1 MRTSQPKNT
10 EISNRIRNFRNR
22 VGMSQQELGK
32 RLGISGNYVYLIE
45 SGAKNPGPSL
55 LKLFETMEISPLYQG
70 EFPKDESGAPRFSA
84 EAALGVYDRLSTDTL
99 KRTIA
104 DQASHLPAADPHTVC
119 SIIESMRE
127 MMSILTTRIRPKPE
141 ASSKQPSEVQA
152 AAKRASASAKTDP
165 SE

>member
-45 SGAKNPGPSL
+45 SGQKNPGPSL
-55 LKLFETMEISPLYQG
+55 LKLFETMEVSPLYQG
-70 EFPKDESGAPRFSA
+70 ECKDTTGAPRF
-84 EAALGVYDRLSTDTL
+84 EGTALGVFDRFGTDTL
-99 KRTIA
+99 KQSIA
-104 DQASHLPAADPHTVC
+104 DQASHLPTADPHTVF
-119 SIIESMRE
+119 SILESMRE
-127 MMSILTTRIRPKPE
+127 MMSILATRLRPKSD
-141 ASSKQPSEVQA
+141 ASSKPPSEAQA

>member
-1 MRTSQPKNT
+1 
-10 EISNRIRNFRNR
+10 
-22 VGMSQQELGK
+22 MSQQELGK

-70 EFPKDESGAPRFSA
+70 EFPKDPSTGAPRFSA
-84 EAALGVYDRLSTDTL
+84 EVALGVYDRMSADTL

-104 DQASHLPAADPHTVC
+104 DQASHLPIADPHTVY

-141 ASSKQPSEVQA
+141 ASSKQPSEAQA

>member
-10 EISNRIRNFRNR
+10 EIPNRIRNFRNR

-45 SGAKNPGPSL
+45 SGQKNPGPSL
-55 LKLFETMEISPLYQG
+55 LKLFETMEVSPLYQG
-70 EFPKDESGAPRFSA
+70 EFSKDTPGAARFEGSV
-84 EAALGVYDRLSTDTL
+84 LGVFDRFSTDTL
-99 KRTIA
+99 KLSIA
-104 DQASHLPAADPHTVC
+104 DQASHLPTDDPHTVF

-127 MMSILTTRIRPKPE
+127 MMSILSNRLRQRTE
-141 ASSKQPSEVQA
+141 ASSKPPSELQA

>member
-45 SGAKNPGPSL
+45 SGQKNPGPSL
-55 LKLFETMEISPLYQG
+55 LKLFETMEVSPLYQG
-70 EFPKDESGAPRFSA
+70 EFSKETSGSPRFEGSV
-84 EAALGVYDRLSTDTL
+84 LGVFDRFGTDTL
-99 KRTIA
+99 KQSIA
-104 DQASHLPAADPHTVC
+104 DQASHLPTADPHTVF

-127 MMSILTTRIRPKPE
+127 MMSILSTRLRSRQEANSKP
-141 ASSKQPSEVQA
+141 PSELQA

>member
-45 SGAKNPGPSL
+45 SGAKSPGPSL
-55 LKLFETMEISPLYQG
+55 LKLFETMEVSPLYQG
-70 EFPKDESGAPRFSA
+70 EFPRDASGATRFS
-84 EAALGVYDRLSTDTL
+84 EASVLGVYDRLGTETL
-99 KRTIA
+99 KQNIA
-104 DQASHLPAADPHTVC
+104 DQASHLPTADPHTVF

-141 ASSKQPSEVQA
+141 VSSKPPSEAQA

>member
-10 EISNRIRNFRNR
+10 EISNRMRGFRNR
-22 VGMSQQELGK
+22 VNMSQQELGK

-45 SGAKNPGPSL
+45 SGQKNPGPSL
-55 LKLFETMEISPLYQG
+55 LKLFETMEVSPLYQG
-70 EFPKDESGAPRFSA
+70 EFSKDTAGSPRFEGS
-84 EAALGVYDRLSTDTL
+84 ALGVFDRFGTDTL
-99 KRTIA
+99 KQSIA
-104 DQASHLPAADPHTVC
+104 DQASHLPTADPHTVF

-127 MMSILTTRIRPKPE
+127 MMSILATRLRPKSD
-141 ASSKQPSEVQA
+141 ASSKPPSEAQA

>member
-1 MRTSQPKNT
+1 MRTSQPKNA

-22 VGMSQQELGK
+22 IGMSQQELGK

-45 SGAKNPGPSL
+45 SGQKSPGPSL
-55 LKLFETMEISPLYQG
+55 LKLFETMEVSPLYQG
-70 EFPKDESGAPRFSA
+70 EFSKEGSPRFS
-84 EAALGVYDRLSTDTL
+84 EASALGVYDRLGTETL
-99 KRTIA
+99 KQNIA
-104 DQASHLPAADPHTVC
+104 DQASHLPTADPHTVF

-127 MMSILTTRIRPKPE
+127 MMSILSTRLRPRPE
-141 ASSKQPSEVQA
+141 ASSKPPSELQA

>member
-1 MRTSQPKNT
+1 
-10 EISNRIRNFRNR
+10 
-22 VGMSQQELGK
+22 MSQQELGK

-70 EFPKDESGAPRFSA
+70 EFSKDDSGHRFSP
-84 EAALGVYDRLSTDTL
+84 ETALGVYDRMTTDTL
-99 KRTIA
+99 KRSIA
-104 DQASHLPAADPHTVC
+104 DQASHLPAADPHTVY

-127 MMSILTTRIRPKPE
+127 MMSILTMRMRPKQE
-141 ASSKQPSEVQA
+141 ASSKQPSDAQS